1 MAITSITK
9 GKRQGCYRVRIQ
21 PTDPLTGK
29 TVKIPSVVTK
39 TKSEAIKIESKM
51 WQDYKGGLAK
61 KDNIID
67 KPLAIGLSEYVKKNR
82 DNGRWESSTYYGWTY
97 TTRLVK
103 EYFGRQKI
111 CDVHQDDINNFAHY
125 YVKKHNTTVGRNT
138 TVDRQ
143 LRHLRSFFGRMMQYG
158 LMVNPVPKSPLKEF
172 FKKGDMTVPEKK
184 YIFTKDETKN
194 LKHELIRKIESVP
207 FTHWGSRLAILI
219 ALETGMRPQEIQA
232 VRWDELVNDHG
243 HIVFKID
250 DSWGEK
256 NGCLNGHL
264 KSRMRGQSRATLSM
278 SDDVVNI
285 LKDYHKKQVSFLKRK
300 GIKNINNFILL
311 NLTDYK
317 RSAEGLP
324 IAQRTMNDMLK
335 QVAKQVGVNNGSLRV
350 SMYTCRHTV
359 ATKLGNDPK
368 IDYRWAADRLGHT
381 FQVFMDTYVHL
392 DPDKDAKMLDLVSE
406 SREC

>member
-250 DSWGEK
+250 DS
-256 NGCLNGHL
+256 C
-264 KSRMRGQSRATLSM
+264 
-278 SDDVVNI
+278 
-285 LKDYHKKQVSFLKRK
+285 LKRK